1 MTNLVKLSVEEEN
14 KILKKLLINLHTARW
29 TGNYEMVENLLNK
42 IGQFSYARTN
52 SFEES
57 SEETEQREI
66 QTLLNL
72 DTLL

>member
-1 MTNLVKLSVEEEN
+1 
-14 KILKKLLINLHTARW
+14 
-29 TGNYEMVENLLNK
+29 MVENLLNK